1 MGWQAEAVEVLFLVV
16 GYLLWA
22 SLGQG
27 EPSMLLLLQCLC
39 ALQLFARV
47 PCRSRCCRF
56 CKQRRQ
62 IQRSHG
68 ASCCLSGMLGALE
81 VDRSTIT
88 FYALDSRVTSGVTLG
103 DGCCIHTVVY

>member
-47 PCRSRCCRF
+47 PCRSRCCR
-56 CKQRRQ
+56 CCNQRRQ
-62 IQRSHG
+62 IHGWHG
-68 ASCCLSGMLGALE
+68 ASCCLRGMFGALD
-81 VDRSTIT
+81 VDRSTVP
-88 FYALDSRVTSGVTLG
+88 FYALERRVRSDFYLW
-103 DGCCIHTVVY
+103 